1 MGGLTLWSLDR
12 ERPAALVVAAAR
24 IAGGDLSDRGSIV
37 RGLRIIARLEG
48 WPGRLASYLLAR
60 PRELEEA
67 LKYASTDGEALRI
80 LAEEIVKLARRQGS

>member
-1 MGGLTLWSLDR
+1 VSLWEFEY
-12 ERPAALVVAAAR
+12 ERPASLVVAAAR

-60 PRELEEA
+60 REALEEA
-67 LKYASTDGEALRI
+67 LHYAAMGYADAGVV
-80 LAEEIVKLARRQGS
+80 EEVVGRWSGS